1 MNKVVNTYWADDRL
15 RSQRVAQ
22 RALPRA
28 VPALPRLPAA
38 RDISRDLIGTRT
50 EVRRRGGVIPS
61 WVILTTIIAAVF
73 AIGIS
78 VNIRSHNE
86 LKNATA
92 QFEAASKEVAAMRA
106 TNTAMENEVRLLQAS
121 DPATIEAA
129 ARLQLGMVRP
139 NEVVVVERR

>member
-61 WVILTTIIAAVF
+61 WVILTTLIAAFF
-73 AIGIS
+73 AIGVS

-86 LKNATA
+86 IKNATA
-92 QFEAASKEVAAMRA
+92 QFEAATKEVNAMRA
-106 TNTAMENEVRLLQAS
+106 TNSALADEVRLLEAN
-121 DPATIEAA
+121 DPATIEYH
-129 ARLQLGMVRP
+129 ARQQLGMVRP

>member
-22 RALPRA
+22 RAIPRA
-28 VPALPRLPAA
+28 IPALPRLPAA
-38 RDISRDLIGTRT
+38 RDISRELIGTRT

-61 WVILTTIIAAVF
+61 WVILTTIIAALF
-73 AIGIS
+73 AIGVS

-92 QFEAASKEVAAMRA
+92 QFEAANTEVNAMRA
-106 TNTAMENEVRLLQAS
+106 VNNTMEEEVRLLKAG
-121 DPATIEAA
+121 DPTTIENA

-139 NEVVVVERR
+139 NEIVMVERR